1 MENKRLYS
9 PARIREVMETHG
21 IRAAKSLGQN
31 FLADGNV
38 VRRIADAANVSSD
51 DCILE
56 VGPGIG
62 TLTEELSMRAKKV
75 VAVEIDR
82 HLLPVLSD
90 TLRGRENVKILHDD
104 ILNVDLKSLCRE
116 EFGGRKI
123 KVVANLPY
131 YVTTPILTK
140 LVLESESVTM
150 ISVLIQKEVAE
161 RMSAVEGGKEYG
173 SLSVFM
179 RYYSEPE
186 LRFTVPASVFIPK
199 PKVDSAVLRL
209 SVREELEP
217 VGEHFF
223 ELVRA
228 AFSMRRKTLLN
239 CLSRSE
245 LALSKE
251 DVAAALREL
260 GHPENIRG
268 EALSL
273 GDYIRLSQLL

>member
-9 PARIREVMETHG
+9 PARIREVMEAHG
-21 IRAAKSLGQN
+21 IRTAKSLGQN
-31 FLADGNV
+31 FLADGNI
-38 VRRIADAANVSSD
+38 VRRIADAAEITAE

-62 TLTEELSMRAKKV
+62 TLTEELSIRAKKV

-90 TLRGRENVKILHDD
+90 TLGGRENVKIIHDD
-104 ILNVDLKSLCRE
+104 ILNVDLGALCRE
-116 EFGGRKI
+116 EFGGHRM

-140 LVLESESVTM
+140 LVLESERVSM

-186 LRFTVPASVFIPK
+186 FCFTVPASVFIPK

-209 SVREELEP
+209 SVRESLEP

-239 CLSRSE
+239 CLSHSE

-251 DVAAALREL
+251 EVAGALREL
-260 GHPENIRG
+260 GLPENIRG
-268 EALSL
+268 EAISFADYVKLSK
-273 GDYIRLSQLL
+273 LL